1 MSISTDEV
9 LDGATV
15 RNVQH
20 HDANPITVARVAILW
35 KVLPAKGCPLVE
47 VECF

>member
-1 MSISTDEV
+1 MSTSTDEV
-9 LDGATV
+9 DGATV

-35 KVLPAKGCPLVE
+35 KVLPAEGCPLVE